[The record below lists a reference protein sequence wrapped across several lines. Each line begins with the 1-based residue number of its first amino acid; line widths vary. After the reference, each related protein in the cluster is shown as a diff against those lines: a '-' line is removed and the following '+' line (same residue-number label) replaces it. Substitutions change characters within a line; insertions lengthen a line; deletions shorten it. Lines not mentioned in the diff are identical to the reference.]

1 MSIPVY
7 KTDGDIVPFKPYHD
21 SDIIDSYWMDYDEF
35 AKLDEVFC
43 QRNTEGR
50 LSKAKKH
57 LAKLMPEHVVV
68 FLAKLTKADE
78 VFGRKYKAGT
88 VWRIDSNT
96 RALNWSKGGSDAIPE
111 KVFVIEYSFD
121 SIDRIRESYNTFDS
135 PDATE
140 RNQEKFY
147 GIISGMYGYSPK
159 SDKFIKG
166 QILSGL
172 NKACHFFFPET
183 WNQFTIKPSEL
194 PGQVGAFINEIK
206 TLDELIKT
214 PSHWDQA
221 LICLALMA
229 LRKYGCDNEKVLE
242 AIRIL
247 DERELTGKTGKSWDG
262 LTHIIWE
269 WTNENMFKNKTTTWH
284 KDAGLNRTVAY
295 CCYWFDK
302 YMNGVKGQNLGGKWE
317 EIPTKWK
324 DEQVRSIKE
333 SVVIASPF
341 SKVIV

>member
-1 MSIPVY
+1 MTVIRNDGTVVPYTPY
-7 KTDGDIVPFKPYHD
+7 KD
-21 SDIIDSYWMDYDEF
+21 SGIIDHYWMSYNEF
-35 AKLDEVFC
+35 ATLEEVFC

-50 LSKAKKH
+50 LKKAQKH
-57 LAKLMPEHVVV
+57 LAELLPEHVVV
-68 FLAKLTKADE
+68 FVCRLTKDCTIN
-78 VFGRKYKAGT
+78 GKRYKKGT
-88 VWRIDSNT
+88 KFRVDSNT
-96 RALNWSKGGSDAIPE
+96 RALNWRTGGSDSIPQE
-111 KVFVIEYSFD
+111 LLVIEYSFD
-121 SIDRIRESYNTFDS
+121 NPDRIRECYNTFDS

-147 GIISGMYGYSPK
+147 GIISGMYGYTPK

-206 TLDELIKT
+206 ILDELIKT

-302 YMNGVKGQNLGGKWE
+302 YMSDTKGQHIAGKWE
-317 EIPTKWK
+317 EIPTRWK
-324 DEQVRSIKE
+324 DEQVATLNVLFNIN
-333 SVVIASPF
+333 SP
-341 SKVIV
+341 VTA

>member
-1 MSIPVY
+1 MPVY
-7 KTDGDIVPFKPYHD
+7 RPDGDIVPYKPYHT
-21 SDIIDSYWMDYDEF
+21 SNIINSYWMDYDEF
-35 AKLDEVFC
+35 AQLDEVFC

-111 KVFVIEYSFD
+111 QVFVIEYSFD

-147 GIISGMYGYSPK
+147 GIISGMYNYTPQSEK
-159 SDKFIKG
+159 LMKG

-172 NKACHFFFPET
+172 NKACHYFFPEM
-183 WNQFTIKPSEL
+183 WNQFTVKTPEL
-194 PGQVGAFINEIK
+194 PGQIGAFLEEIK
-206 TLDELIKT
+206 ALDSII
-214 PSHWDQA
+214 SVSSNWDQA
-221 LICLALMA
+221 LICTALMS
-229 LRKYGCDNEKVLE
+229 LKKYGCG
-242 AIRIL
+242 
-247 DERELTGKTGKSWDG
+247 DERLIDGLKEIDQRGCNTKGKDWDG
-262 LTHIIWE
+262 ITHIVWE
-269 WTNENMFKNKTTTWH
+269 WVNGKMFPDKTTNWGH
-284 KDAGLNRTVAY
+284 NSGLDRTVPYA
-295 CCYWFDK
+295 CYWVDK
-302 YMNGVKGQNLGGKWE
+302 YMRNEKGSKVGRNWE
-317 EIPTKWK
+317 QVASKWK
-324 DEQVRSIKE
+324 DQQVTSLNRILNLVS
-333 SVVIASPF
+333 
-341 SKVIV
+341 